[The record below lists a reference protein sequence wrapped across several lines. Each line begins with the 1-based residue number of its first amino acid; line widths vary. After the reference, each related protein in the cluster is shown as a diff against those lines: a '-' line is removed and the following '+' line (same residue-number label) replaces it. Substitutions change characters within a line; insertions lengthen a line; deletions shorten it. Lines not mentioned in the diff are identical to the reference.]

1 MANDD
6 APRGF
11 WPIRHLTGGMVRT
24 NEYSIAA
31 SFTTAIYQGDLVKL
45 VAGGGV
51 EGAAAGARLVGVFQG
66 VNYTSP
72 TGEQVYSK
80 YWPGTASCTNIVA
93 TVADDPMTIF
103 GVQSAGSTV
112 AVDIGNLGDHVATT
126 GDTVTGQSYQELNGT
141 TSTAYAGFRVL
152 GKIDAP
158 GNAYGTNVDLEVQL
172 VEHEYMPGNEAT
184 TPGVQEPKLMA
195 LNRAQ
200 FAKQLEPG
208 LNTLF
213 GLEYKQ
219 YPEQWRQIFDYNTSK
234 KAFEEDV
241 LLEGFGAAP
250 SKGEGSSI
258 SYDAA
263 SEAWTSRYNHTT
275 YAVAFAITE
284 EAVEDGLY
292 GSIANRYVK
301 AQARSMAHTKEITGA
316 DVLNNAFDDTYTG
329 GDGKE
334 MLATDHPT
342 RSGVQSNELA
352 TSADLS
358 ETSIEQLLINISNM
372 KDERNI
378 PIAAMGKTLIIPTAL
393 AFDADRILNSNARS
407 GTAEND
413 KNALQG
419 IMPGGITVVQ
429 RLSDADAFF
438 IKTDVPDGMKMF
450 QRRTMKKGMDPDFE
464 TGNMRYKC
472 SERYSFGWTDWRGIF
487 GSSGA

>member
-1 MANDD
+1 
-6 APRGF
+6 
-11 WPIRHLTGGMVRT
+11 
-24 NEYSIAA
+24 
-31 SFTTAIYQGDLVKL
+31 
-45 VAGGGV
+45 
-51 EGAAAGARLVGVFQG
+51 
-66 VNYTSP
+66 
-72 TGEQVYSK
+72 
-80 YWPGTASCTNIVA
+80 
-93 TVADDPMTIF
+93 
-103 GVQSAGSTV
+103 
-112 AVDIGNLGDHVATT
+112 
-126 GDTVTGQSYQELNGT
+126 
-141 TSTAYAGFRVL
+141 
-152 GKIDAP
+152 
-158 GNAYGTNVDLEVQL
+158 
-172 VEHEYMPGNEAT
+172 
-184 TPGVQEPKLMA
+184 MA

-284 EAVEDGLY
+284 EAVED
-292 GSIANRYVK
+292 
-301 AQARSMAHTKEITGA
+301 
-316 DVLNNAFDDTYTG
+316 G

-450 QRRTMKKGMDPDFE
+450 QRRTM
-464 TGNMRYKC
+464 
-472 SERYSFGWTDWRGIF
+472 
-487 GSSGA
+487 